1 MESLAS
7 DCIIFLKE
15 LILALKNYL
24 SKKEEKK
31 NIYIYILTQHDIYV
45 VTGKLESDL
54 SGKESVI
61 CELFS

>member
-15 LILALKNYL
+15 LILAFKNYL

-31 NIYIYILTQHDIYV
+31 KYIYILTQHDIYV